1 MDSGHCEKPTVSDA
15 KRVGPVNNFNRALP
29 RRTFLRGLGATM
41 ALPLL
46 DSMVPAASALG
57 PSKPPVRLGYVYTP
71 NGIIGASEKSPR
83 PFMWTPRTVG
93 ADFEFSPTM
102 KALEPFREHIN
113 VFSGLAQ
120 VNGRALG
127 DGPGDHARATAT
139 FLTGVHPRKTGGADF
154 RLGISADQIAA
165 RELGKYTQLSSLELG
180 LEPQPL
186 AGNCDSGYTCAYMSM
201 SWRGP
206 TSPLPA
212 DINPR
217 TVFERLFGDGDS
229 TDPKARMARLES
241 QRSVLDYVTSSLTR
255 LRMGLGA
262 GDKRKL
268 EEYLESVRD
277 IERRVQLAEDQ
288 NATLELPRIE
298 RPSAIPDD
306 YLQYSKLMLDMMVV
320 AWQTDMTRVASFMLG
335 RDGSNRAYREIG
347 ISDGHHSIS
356 HHQGDP
362 EKVEKLIKIDELHV
376 GMFAYLLKKLKE
388 TPDGDGTLLDHSMVL
403 FGSSLSESN
412 IHTHD
417 DLPIVLAGGAG
428 GQLKGNRHLVYH
440 RETPLNNLF
449 LNMFDLAGLPHID
462 AFGDSTGR
470 LTAL

>member
-1 MDSGHCEKPTVSDA
+1 MTT
-15 KRVGPVNNFNRALP
+15 FNRTLP

-46 DSMVPAASALG
+46 DSMVPRVSAFG
-57 PSKPPVRLGYVYTP
+57 PSKSPVRLGYVYTP

-83 PFMWTPRTVG
+83 PFMWTPRAAG
-93 ADFEFSPTM
+93 ANVEFSPTM
-102 KALEPFREHIN
+102 KALEPFREHLN

-154 RLGISADQIAA
+154 HLGISADQIAA
-165 RELGKYTQLSSLELG
+165 KEFGKYTQLASLELG

-201 SWRGP
+201 SWRGS

-212 DINPR
+212 EINPR

-229 TDPKARMARLES
+229 TDVADRMARLEK
-241 QRSVLDYVTSSLTR
+241 QKSVLDYVTGSLSR
-255 LRMGLGA
+255 LRMRLGA
-262 GDKRKL
+262 GDKLKL
-268 EEYLESVRD
+268 EEYLEAVRD
-277 IERRVQLAEDQ
+277 IERRIQRAEEQ
-288 NATLELPRIE
+288 SATIPLPYID
-298 RPSAIPDD
+298 RPGAIPDD
-306 YLQYSKLMLDMMVV
+306 YEQYSKLMIDMQVA

-356 HHQGDP
+356 HHQNDP

-376 GMFAYLLKKLKE
+376 AMFAYLLEKLKE
-388 TPDGDGTLLDHSMVL
+388 TPDGDGTLLDHSLVL

-417 DLPIVLAGGAG
+417 DLPIVLAGGAN
-428 GQLKGNRHLVYH
+428 GQLKGNRHLVYPK
-440 RETPLNNLF
+440 ETPLNNLF
-449 LNMFDLAGLPHID
+449 LNMFDLAGMPHID
-462 AFGDSTGR
+462 GFGDSTGR

>member
-1 MDSGHCEKPTVSDA
+1 MSAVTHT
-15 KRVGPVNNFNRALP
+15 LP

-46 DSMVPAASALG
+46 DSMGPKLSAVA
-57 PSKPPVRLGYVYTP
+57 PSTTPIRLGYVYTP
-71 NGIIGASEKSPR
+71 NGIIGACDKSPK
-83 PFMWTPRTVG
+83 PFMWTPRTAG
-93 ADFEFSPTM
+93 ANFEFSPTM
-102 KALEPFREHIN
+102 KALEPYRDQIN

-139 FLTGVHPRKTGGADF
+139 FLTGVHPYKTGGADF
-154 RLGISADQIAA
+154 NLGISADQIAA
-165 RELGKYTQLSSLELG
+165 KEFGKYTQLSSLELG

-212 DINPR
+212 EINPR
-217 TVFERLFGDGDS
+217 MVFERLFGDGDS
-229 TDPKARMARLES
+229 TDPNARLARLER
-241 QRSVLDYVTSSLTR
+241 QKSVLDYVSSSLSR
-255 LRMGLGA
+255 LRMRLGT

-268 EEYLESVRD
+268 EEYLDAVRD
-277 IERRVQLAEDQ
+277 IERRIQRAEEQ
-288 NATLELPRIE
+288 NAAIPLPHIE

-306 YLQYSKLMLDMMVV
+306 YEQYTKLMLDMQVV

-356 HHQGDP
+356 HHQNDP

-376 GMFAYLLKKLKE
+376 SMFAYLLKKLKE
-388 TPDGDGTLLDHSMVL
+388 TSDGDGTLLDHSLVL

-417 DLPIVLAGGAG
+417 DLPIVLAGSAG
-428 GQLKGNRHLVYH
+428 GRLKGNRHLVYSK
-440 RETPLNNLF
+440 ETPLNNLF
-449 LNMFDLAGLPHID
+449 LNMFDLAGMPRVD
-462 AFGDSTGR
+462 GFGDSTGR
-470 LTAL
+470 LTNL

>member
-1 MDSGHCEKPTVSDA
+1 
-15 KRVGPVNNFNRALP
+15 
-29 RRTFLRGLGATM
+29 
-41 ALPLL
+41 
-46 DSMVPAASALG
+46 
-57 PSKPPVRLGYVYTP
+57 
-71 NGIIGASEKSPR
+71 
-83 PFMWTPRTVG
+83 
-93 ADFEFSPTM
+93 M
-102 KALEPFREHIN
+102 KALEPFREHLN

-139 FLTGVHPRKTGGADF
+139 FLTGVHPLKTGGADF

-180 LEPQPL
+180 LEAQPL

-212 DINPR
+212 EINPR

-229 TDPKARMARLES
+229 TDARARMARLES
-241 QRSVLDYVTSSLTR
+241 QKSVLDYVTGSLSR
-255 LRMGLGA
+255 LRMRLGA
-262 GDKRKL
+262 DDKRKL
-268 EEYLESVRD
+268 EEYLEAVRD
-277 IERRVQLAEDQ
+277 IERRIELAEEQ
-288 NATLELPRIE
+288 NLTMQLPRIE
-298 RPSAIPDD
+298 RPGAIPDD
-306 YLQYSKLMLDMMVV
+306 YEQYTKLMIDMQVV

-362 EKVEKLIKIDELHV
+362 ERVEKLIKIDELHV
-376 GMFAYLLKKLKE
+376 RMFAYLLETLKE
-388 TPDGDGTLLDHSMVL
+388 TPDGDGTLLDHSLVL

-428 GQLKGNRHLVYH
+428 GQLKGNRHLVYP